1 MSKSVSGCILAC
13 GMAML
18 ACSGQPKPIEAVQAT
33 PQAAAV
39 TRANASPVSQ
49 PATTSPVPPA
59 AAQAQPIAQTVPQV
73 VASDHTEGP
82 FNVGGQI
89 FTFVKHVQGV
99 GGHTSGDDSTVEWWE
114 LRDAAGKAVYRRE
127 YPVAFENGTFVE
139 TDDVD
144 ARELKASFGQGILIE
159 GGELPSAPNGGWWIQ
174 IFGLMNGK
182 LTPLSGAMRA
192 DGAFLGEKIESYQ
205 PSRMFRGQQPPTVSH
220 DVLKFRV
227 WTGNVNIVYGVIID
241 WIQGKVRPEWTC
253 LGAQGQLSGCH
264 YQIEADPIREKE
276 MTFVRL
282 FPEPENGFTPK
293 HVVVKPDSKIDYL
306 EAEAFVSWSAD
317 QDNVSFGVSDPDKVW
332 IHVKIDGQD
341 GWISGQED
349 FDAVGLPQA
358 G

>member
-1 MSKSVSGCILAC
+1 MSKAVSAYILAC

-18 ACSGQPKPIEAVQAT
+18 ACSRQPKPIEAFQAT
-33 PQAAAV
+33 PNATAV
-39 TRANASPVSQ
+39 TRPDASPVSQ
-49 PATTSPVPPA
+49 PATASPAPPA
-59 AAQAQPIAQTVPQV
+59 AAQAQPTAQTVPQV
-73 VASDHTEGP
+73 VVSDHTEGP
-82 FNVGGQI
+82 FHVGGQT

-114 LRDAAGKAVYRRE
+114 LRDAAGAVVYRRE
-127 YPVAFENGTFVE
+127 YPVAFENGTLAE
-139 TDDVD
+139 TEHVD

-159 GGELPSAPNGGWWIQ
+159 AGELPSAPNGGWWVQ
-174 IFGLMNGK
+174 IFGLVNGK
-182 LTPLSGAMRA
+182 LTPLSGAMST
-192 DGAFLGEKIESYQ
+192 DGAFLGEKVESYQ
-205 PSRMFRGQQPPTVSH
+205 PSQTFHGQQLQTVSH

-227 WTGNVNIVYGVIID
+227 WTGNVSIIYSVLID

-282 FPEPENGFTPK
+282 FPEPENGSTPK

-306 EAEAFVSWSAD
+306 EAKAFVSWSAD
-317 QDNVSFGVSDPDKVW
+317 QENVSFGVSDPGKVW

-341 GWISGQED
+341 GWISGEED
-349 FDAVGLPQA
+349 FDAVGLPQS

>member
-1 MSKSVSGCILAC
+1 
-13 GMAML
+13 MAML
-18 ACSGQPKPIEAVQAT
+18 ACSGQPKPIETFQAT
-33 PQAAAV
+33 PKATAL
-39 TRANASPVSQ
+39 TRQDASPVSQ
-49 PATTSPVPPA
+49 PVTTSPVPPA
-59 AAQAQPIAQTVPQV
+59 AAQAQPIAHTVPQV
-73 VASDHTEGP
+73 VVSDHTEGP
-82 FNVGGQI
+82 FHVGGQT
-89 FTFVKHVQGV
+89 FTFLKHVQGV

-114 LRDAAGKAVYRRE
+114 LRDAAGAVVYRRE
-127 YPVAFENGTFVE
+127 YQVDFENGTFVE
-139 TDDVD
+139 TEDVD
-144 ARELKASFGQGILIE
+144 ARELKASFGQGILID

-174 IFGLMNGK
+174 IFGLINGK

>member
-1 MSKSVSGCILAC
+1 
-13 GMAML
+13 
-18 ACSGQPKPIEAVQAT
+18 
-33 PQAAAV
+33 
-39 TRANASPVSQ
+39 
-49 PATTSPVPPA
+49 
-59 AAQAQPIAQTVPQV
+59 
-73 VASDHTEGP
+73 
-82 FNVGGQI
+82 
-89 FTFVKHVQGV
+89 
-99 GGHTSGDDSTVEWWE
+99 
-114 LRDAAGKAVYRRE
+114 
-127 YPVAFENGTFVE
+127 
-139 TDDVD
+139 
-144 ARELKASFGQGILIE
+144 
-159 GGELPSAPNGGWWIQ
+159 
-174 IFGLMNGK
+174 
-182 LTPLSGAMRA
+182 
-192 DGAFLGEKIESYQ
+192 
-205 PSRMFRGQQPPTVSH
+205 MFRGQQPQTVSH

-227 WTGNVNIVYGVIID
+227 WTGNVSIIYGVLID

-264 YQIEADPIREKE
+264 YQIEADPFREKE

-317 QDNVSFGVSDPDKVW
+317 QDNVSFGVSDPGKVW